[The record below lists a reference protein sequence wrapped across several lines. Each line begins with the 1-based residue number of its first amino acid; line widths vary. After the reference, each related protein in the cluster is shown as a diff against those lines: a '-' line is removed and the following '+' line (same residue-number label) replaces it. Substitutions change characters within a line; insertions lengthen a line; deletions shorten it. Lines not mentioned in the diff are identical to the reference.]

1 MSSEAKQTGTK
12 RRVTRRWSIAAL
24 IAIVLGIGAGISV
37 AAAIHVPEVEQ
48 VADLNPGVITRLY
61 DRDGTPFESYARERR
76 VMLREGE
83 VPEVL
88 QNALVAAEDAN
99 FFQHG
104 GIDARGVMRAAV
116 VNVTRGGRTQGGST
130 LTMQL
135 ARQIFLSPEKLW
147 RRKVEEAFLAVEIEK
162 RYSKQQILTMYCN
175 LVNLGHGNYGMKAAT
190 RYFFDKEVAD
200 LEIQEAAMLVGIVQ
214 RPSDYSPYRKP
225 DAVRARRDYVL
236 GRMRDEEFISQNE
249 YEEAIAKDLGVVQRR
264 RETRNAPY
272 FAEEV
277 RKYLETQYGSESLL
291 EEGLQVATTLD
302 PRMQQTAEQALADGL
317 VALDRRRG
325 WRAPL
330 LRLDGVDLETVEL
343 DSWGQV
349 DIEAGEWFE
358 GLVTEAGR
366 TSAKVRVGDSVYE
379 LTPAGM
385 EWTRRKEPRTLLGA
399 GDVAWFRLRP
409 EEEDSEELILELM
422 QEPEVEAAVVVLE
435 SATGA
440 IRASVG
446 GWDFGRSQF
455 NRVTQAHRQ
464 VGSTFKPMVYGAA
477 LEMGFTPADTVF
489 DAPVVFAGT
498 DATVLDYSPR
508 NFYRKYYGIMTL
520 RRALEDSRNVSAVKL
535 FDLVG
540 ADRVV
545 DFAHRAGIRSPLPPY
560 PSLALG
566 SADLTPMELAS
577 SYATI
582 ANGGIHLEPY
592 SIERI
597 TRADG
602 SLVEQHHPRAS
613 RVIEPEISHVLTRML
628 EGVVDRGTGKGVRDL
643 EVDLAGKT
651 GTTDGFTDAWFAGF
665 TPTFTVV
672 VWVGHD
678 IQQSIGRNMTGAE
691 AALPIWRKVVE
702 GGLEDGW
709 IPKGQEF
716 ASHPGVVTVPIEF
729 YSGLLSGPG
738 ARTVIGETFVAGT
751 QPVLRFDEAWSRIP
765 QLPWY
770 QQRPFYYPKRGERM
784 PEDVEDWEVVRE
796 AWERD
801 NKPKEDEEE
810 GEVVEAP

>member
-702 GGLEDGW
+702 GGLEGGW